1 MFGILPLQ
9 NMLEKRYVLPGT
21 AMTGDLAVTWTSIL
35 DILNCSKHPAW
46 WAGLIVTWLELI

>member
-21 AMTGDLAVTWTSIL
+21 LRTFATNKGEKLYFLNIINVL
-35 DILNCSKHPAW
+35 DIIRLAYSEK
-46 WAGLIVTWLELI
+46 